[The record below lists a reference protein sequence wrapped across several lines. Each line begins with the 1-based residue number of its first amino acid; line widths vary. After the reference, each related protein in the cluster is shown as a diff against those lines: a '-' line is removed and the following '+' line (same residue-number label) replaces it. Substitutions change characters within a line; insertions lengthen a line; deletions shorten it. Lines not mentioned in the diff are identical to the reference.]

1 MIPIRNKKHHA
12 YTGGSVTLALPVP
25 AGTKS
30 GEVVKLGAAGFYGIA
45 ETDVVSPDQAKTG
58 KHPQGL
64 IEGQASVYLPGI
76 TLTVSA
82 PAADLAAVADFAKVD
97 YDAAAKKFI
106 AAAGAAFVGYRINA
120 TTVGLRAN

>member
-1 MIPIRNKKHHA
+1 MKNKKHHA

-45 ETDVVSPDQAKTG
+45 ETDVVSAEQAKTG

-76 TLTVSA
+76 TLTVGV
-82 PAADLAAVADFAKVD
+82 PAADIAAVPAFGKVD
-97 YDAAAKKFI
+97 YDAATKKYV
-106 AAAGAAFVGYRINA
+106 AAAGAAFVGYKINA
-120 TTVGLRAN
+120 NTVGLRAN